1 MPQLDFLIFFNEMF
15 YTLVGFIIFYIL
27 LYRTVIVKLAH
38 NLKFRHKFSMKMKQ
52 AQIKIAPNTFN
63 ITRDAFMNLEGINKY
78 IKFIEYR
85 DTNLVNKVLLEVKGY
100 FTTNKN
106 DTKSK

>member
-15 YTLVGFIIFYIL
+15 YTLVGFITFYII

-38 NLKFRHKFSMKMKQ
+38 NLKFRYKFSNKMKQ
-52 AQIKIAPNTFN
+52 AQIKISPNTFSV
-63 ITRDAFMNLEGINKY
+63 TRDSFMKLEGINKY

-85 DTNLVNKVLLEVKGY
+85 DANLINKVLIEVKDY
-100 FTTNKN
+100 FMTEKKNTKNK
-106 DTKSK
+106 